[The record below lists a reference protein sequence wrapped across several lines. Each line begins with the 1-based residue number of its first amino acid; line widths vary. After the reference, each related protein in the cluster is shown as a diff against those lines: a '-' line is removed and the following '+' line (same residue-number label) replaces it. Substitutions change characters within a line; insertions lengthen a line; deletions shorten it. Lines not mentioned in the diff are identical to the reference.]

1 MSHELI
7 DEVAPSESA
16 AAPAQ
21 RREIHP
27 NARNEA
33 TVSALR
39 PQQDAP
45 VALAARAAKRKPRVA
60 IVHDWLVTYAGA
72 ERVLE
77 QIIDCFPDADLFSV
91 VDFVEDKD
99 RKFLRGKRAT
109 TSFIQRL
116 PKARTK
122 YRAYLPLMPLAIEQ
136 LDVSDYDVVISS
148 SHAVAKGVLTGPD
161 QFHISY
167 VHSPIRYAWDLQH
180 QYLQESH
187 LTHGPKS
194 MLARLILHYIRN
206 WDVRT
211 ANSVDQFVANSSFI
225 ARRIHKVYQRDAE
238 VVYPPVDVDAFELE
252 THKEDFYLTASRLVP
267 YKKIDLIVEAFSR
280 MPGKRL
286 VVIGDG
292 PDMQK
297 VRAKAGPNV
306 EVMGYQPFSAL
317 HDRMR
322 RAKAFVFAAEEDFGI
337 SVVEAQACGT
347 PVIAYG
353 KGGALETVRDSGSQ
367 PTGLFFD
374 EQLAESI
381 IEAVESFERDPGRF
395 RAEDCRA
402 NAERFSAAHFRE
414 QFFARVARAVPAIAE
429 VGLPRAGAPNAP
441 KAPHA
446 DDEGAGE
453 RAAMTPAAAQQNAP
467 RVLAIDQSGVLGGA
481 ELSLLEVVKG
491 LRARIEVLLFNDG
504 PFREALDAAG
514 ARVDVLDS
522 GALRNVRRDGG
533 AVPKLGVLAGI
544 AALVRETRRR
554 ARGADVLYA
563 NTQRAMVIGV
573 LAGKLARK
581 PVVWHLRDIVS
592 DEHFGRVQR
601 AVIKG
606 CAKLGLAHVIANSHA
621 SAQVFAELTK
631 FDARRIDVV
640 HNGVDESPFRALARV
655 PQAQLRAQI
664 GLPQDAFLVGAFSR
678 LARWK
683 GQHVLLEAL
692 LQEPRAHAVFVGAP
706 LFGEDA
712 YAQELR
718 DFVTA
723 RGLAGRVHFLGFRHD
738 IAACMRAMDVIAHT
752 SITPEPF
759 GRVVVEGMLAQRP
772 VVASRDGGVKE
783 IVEHGKSGL
792 LCTPGDAQELAKT
805 LAALC
810 DDETLRE
817 RLAQNGL
824 AVARERFGKEQYVE
838 AVGRVLDGVVT
849 RAR

>member
-7 DEVAPSESA
+7 DEAAPSGRA
-16 AAPAQ
+16 AVPLQ
-21 RREIHP
+21 RRE
-27 NARNEA
+27 NLSTARGE
-33 TVSALR
+33 LR
-39 PQQDAP
+39 AVNTTTSTRTPDG
-45 VALAARAAKRKPRVA
+45 ARDAKRGPRVA

-91 VDFVEDKD
+91 VDFVDDKD
-99 RKFLRGKRAT
+99 RGFLRGKRAT

-116 PKARTK
+116 PKARTR
-122 YRAYLPLMPLAIEQ
+122 YRAYLPFMPLAIEQ
-136 LDVSDYDVVISS
+136 LDVSGYDVVISS

-161 QFHISY
+161 QYHISY

-180 QYLQESH
+180 QYLQESK
-187 LTHGPKS
+187 LTRGPKS

-211 ANSVDQFVANSSFI
+211 ANSVDQFVANSEFI
-225 ARRIHKVYQRDAE
+225 ARRIHKVYQRDAD
-238 VVYPPVDVDAFELE
+238 VVYPPVDVDSFELE

-267 YKKIDLIVEAFSR
+267 YKKIDLIVEAFAR
-280 MPGKRL
+280 MPDKRL

-297 VRAKAGPNV
+297 VRAKAGANV
-306 EVMGYQPFSAL
+306 EVMGYQPFSVL

-353 KGGALETVRDSGSQ
+353 KGGALETVRDTGSR
-367 PTGLFFD
+367 PTGLFFE
-374 EQLAESI
+374 EQRADAI
-381 IEAVESFERDPGRF
+381 IAAVETFERDPKRF
-395 RAEDCRA
+395 RAEDCRE
-402 NAERFSAAHFRE
+402 NAERFSSAHFRE
-414 QFFARVARAVPAIAE
+414 QFFARVARAVPAIAA
-429 VGLPRAGAPNAP
+429 AGPAYRDPQRQQ
-441 KAPHA
+441 
-446 DDEGAGE
+446 DEID
-453 RAAMTPAAAQQNAP
+453 AAALESAP

-514 ARVDVLDS
+514 ARVDVVDS

-533 AVPKLGVLAGI
+533 AVPKLGVIAGV

-601 AVIKG
+601 AIIKG

-621 SAQVFAELTK
+621 SAQVFADLTK
-631 FDARRIDVV
+631 FNADRIDVV

-655 PQAQLRAQI
+655 PKEQLRAQI
-664 GLPQDAFLVGAFSR
+664 GLPQRAFLVGAFSR

-692 LQEPRAHAVFVGAP
+692 LHEPRAHAVFVGAA
-706 LFGEDA
+706 LFGEDE

-718 DFVTA
+718 DFVVKHE
-723 RGLAGRVHFLGFRHD
+723 LQERVHFLGFRHD

-792 LCTPGDAQELAKT
+792 LCTPGDAVALAGT
-805 LAALC
+805 IASLH
-810 DDETLRE
+810 DDEALRE
-817 RLAQNGL
+817 RLARNGL

-849 RAR
+849 RGR

>member
-7 DEVAPSESA
+7 DEAAPSESA
-16 AAPAQ
+16 AAPIQ
-21 RREIHP
+21 RRD
-27 NARNEA
+27 A
-33 TVSALR
+33 TKPRRPETGAVMPLR
-39 PQQDAP
+39 PLRP
-45 VALAARAAKRKPRVA
+45 ALAAGRAPRVA

-77 QIIDCFPDADLFSV
+77 QILACFPDADLFSV
-91 VDFVEDKD
+91 VDFVDAKD
-99 RKFLRGKRAT
+99 RTFLRGKRAT
-109 TSFIQRL
+109 TSFIQKL
-116 PKARTK
+116 PGARK
-122 YRAYLPLMPLAIEQ
+122 RYRAYLPFMPLAIEQ
-136 LDVSDYDVVISS
+136 LDVSGYDVVISS

-180 QYLQESH
+180 QYLQESS
-187 LTHGPKS
+187 LTRGPKS

-211 ANSVDQFVANSSFI
+211 ANSVDQFVANSEFI
-225 ARRIHKVYQRDAE
+225 ARRIQKVYQRQAE
-238 VVYPPVDVDAFELE
+238 VVYPPVDIDAFELE
-252 THKEDFYLTASRLVP
+252 TTKEDFYLTASRLVP
-267 YKKIDLIVEAFSR
+267 YKKIDLIVEAFAR
-280 MPGKRL
+280 MPERRL

-292 PDMQK
+292 PDMHK
-297 VRAKAGPNV
+297 VRAKATPNV
-306 EVMGYQPFSAL
+306 EVLGYQPFAVL

-347 PVIAYG
+347 PVIAFG
-353 KGGALETVRDSGSQ
+353 KGGALETVRDTGSR
-367 PTGLFFD
+367 PTGLFFE
-374 EQLAESI
+374 EQKADAI
-381 IEAVESFERDPGRF
+381 IDAVESFESDPGRF

-402 NAERFSAAHFRE
+402 NAERFSSRHFRE
-414 QFFARVARAVPAIAE
+414 QFFARVAKAVPAVAQAGSAHGAAPFE
-429 VGLPRAGAPNAP
+429 VD
-441 KAPHA
+441 A
-446 DDEGAGE
+446 DATD
-453 RAAMTPAAAQQNAP
+453 AP

-491 LRARIEVLLFNDG
+491 LRSRIDVLLFNDG
-504 PFREALDAAG
+504 PFREALDKAG
-514 ARVDVLDS
+514 ARVEVIDS
-522 GALRNVRRDGG
+522 GALNKVRRDGG
-533 AVPKLGVLAGI
+533 TAPRLGVLAGI

-554 ARGADVLYA
+554 AREADVLYA

-621 SAQVFAELTK
+621 SAKVFAQLTR
-631 FDARRIDVV
+631 FDTKRIDVV

-664 GLPQDAFLVGAFSR
+664 GLPEDAFLVGAFSR

-692 LQEPRAHAVFVGAP
+692 LDEPRAHAVFVGAP

-712 YAQELR
+712 YAAELR
-718 DFVTA
+718 AFVEA
-723 RGLAGRVHFLGFRHD
+723 NGLQERVHFLGFRHD
-738 IAACMRAMDVIAHT
+738 IAACMRAVDVIAHT

-772 VVASRDGGVKE
+772 VVASRDGGVTE
-783 IVEHGKSGL
+783 IVEHGESGL
-792 LCTPGDAQELAKT
+792 LCTPGDAKELAAT
-805 LAALC
+805 IGRLHDDAALRDELAA
-810 DDETLRE
+810 
-817 RLAQNGL
+817 QGL
-824 AVARERFGKEQYVE
+824 ATARERFGKQQYVD
-838 AVGRVLDGVVT
+838 AVERVLDGVV
-849 RAR
+849 ARGK

>member
-7 DEVAPSESA
+7 DEAAPSESA
-16 AAPAQ
+16 AAPIQ
-21 RREIHP
+21 RRD
-27 NARNEA
+27 A
-33 TVSALR
+33 TKPRRPETGAVMPLR
-39 PQQDAP
+39 PLRP
-45 VALAARAAKRKPRVA
+45 ALAAGRAPRVA

-77 QIIDCFPDADLFSV
+77 QILACFPDADLFSV
-91 VDFVEDKD
+91 VDFVDAKD
-99 RKFLRGKRAT
+99 RTFLRGKRAT
-109 TSFIQRL
+109 TSFIQKL
-116 PKARTK
+116 PGARK
-122 YRAYLPLMPLAIEQ
+122 RYRAYLPFMPLAIEQ
-136 LDVSDYDVVISS
+136 LDVSGYDVVISS

-180 QYLQESH
+180 QYLQESS
-187 LTHGPKS
+187 LTRGPKS

-211 ANSVDQFVANSSFI
+211 ANSVDQFVANSEFI
-225 ARRIHKVYQRDAE
+225 ARRIQKVYQRQAE
-238 VVYPPVDVDAFELE
+238 VVYPPVDIDAFELE
-252 THKEDFYLTASRLVP
+252 TTKEDFYLTASRLVP
-267 YKKIDLIVEAFSR
+267 YKKIDLIVEAFAR
-280 MPGKRL
+280 MPERRL

-292 PDMQK
+292 PDMHK
-297 VRAKAGPNV
+297 VRAKATPNV
-306 EVMGYQPFSAL
+306 EVLGYQPFAVL

-347 PVIAYG
+347 PVIAFG
-353 KGGALETVRDSGSQ
+353 KGGALETVRDTGSR
-367 PTGLFFD
+367 PTGLFFE
-374 EQLAESI
+374 EQDADAI
-381 IEAVESFERDPGRF
+381 IDAVESFEGDPGRF

-402 NAERFSAAHFRE
+402 NAERFSSRHFRE
-414 QFFARVARAVPAIAE
+414 QFFARVAKAVPAIAQ
-429 VGLPRAGAPNAP
+429 AGSAHGAAPYEIE
-441 KAPHA
+441 A
-446 DDEGAGE
+446 D
-453 RAAMTPAAAQQNAP
+453 AADAP

-491 LRARIEVLLFNDG
+491 LRSRIDVLLFNDG
-504 PFREALDAAG
+504 PFREALDKAG
-514 ARVDVLDS
+514 ARVEVLDS
-522 GALRNVRRDGG
+522 GALNKVRRDGG
-533 AVPKLGVLAGI
+533 TAPRLGVLAGI

-554 ARGADVLYA
+554 AREADVLYA

-621 SAQVFAELTK
+621 SAKVFAQLTR
-631 FDARRIDVV
+631 FDTKRIDVV

-664 GLPQDAFLVGAFSR
+664 GLPEDAFLIGAFSR

-692 LQEPRAHAVFVGAP
+692 LDEPRAHAVLVGAP

-712 YAQELR
+712 YAAELR
-718 DFVTA
+718 AFVEA
-723 RGLAGRVHFLGFRHD
+723 NGLQERVHFLGFRHD
-738 IAACMRAMDVIAHT
+738 IAACMRAVDVIAHT

-772 VVASRDGGVKE
+772 VVASRDGGVTE
-783 IVEHGKSGL
+783 IVEHGESGL
-792 LCTPGDAQELAKT
+792 LCTPGDAKELAAT
-805 LAALC
+805 IGRLHDDAA
-810 DDETLRE
+810 LRE
-817 RLAQNGL
+817 RLAVRGL
-824 AVARERFGKEQYVE
+824 ATAQERFGKQQYVD
-838 AVGRVLDGVVT
+838 AVERVLDGVV
-849 RAR
+849 ARGR

>member
-7 DEVAPSESA
+7 DEAAPSESA
-16 AAPAQ
+16 AAPIQ
-21 RREIHP
+21 RRDATE
-27 NARNEA
+27 ARRAETGA
-33 TVSALR
+33 VMPLR
-39 PQQDAP
+39 PLRP
-45 VALAARAAKRKPRVA
+45 ALAAGRAPRVA

-77 QIIDCFPDADLFSV
+77 QILACFPDADLFSV
-91 VDFVEDKD
+91 VDFVDAKD
-99 RKFLRGKRAT
+99 RTFLRGKSAT
-109 TSFIQRL
+109 TSFIQKL
-116 PKARTK
+116 PGARK
-122 YRAYLPLMPLAIEQ
+122 RYRAYLPFMPLAIEQ
-136 LDVSDYDVVISS
+136 LDVSGYDVVISS

-180 QYLQESH
+180 QYLQESS
-187 LTHGPKS
+187 LTRGPKS

-211 ANSVDQFVANSSFI
+211 ANSVDQFVANSEFI
-225 ARRIHKVYQRDAE
+225 ARRIQKVYQRQAE

-252 THKEDFYLTASRLVP
+252 TQKEDFYVTASRLVP

-280 MPGKRL
+280 MPERRL

-292 PDMQK
+292 PDMNK
-297 VRAKAGPNV
+297 VRAKATPNV
-306 EVMGYQPFSAL
+306 EVLGYQPFAVL

-347 PVIAYG
+347 PVIAFG
-353 KGGALETVRDSGSQ
+353 KGGALETVRDTGSR
-367 PTGLFFD
+367 PTGIFFE
-374 EQLAESI
+374 EQNADAI
-381 IEAVESFERDPGRF
+381 IAAVDSFESDPGRF

-402 NAERFSAAHFRE
+402 NAERFSSRHFRE
-414 QFFARVARAVPAIAE
+414 QFFARVAKAVPAISQA
-429 VGLPRAGAPNAP
+429 GSAHGAPPFEVDVDAT
-441 KAPHA
+441 
-446 DDEGAGE
+446 ES
-453 RAAMTPAAAQQNAP
+453 P

-491 LRARIEVLLFNDG
+491 LRSRIDVLLFNDG
-504 PFREALDAAG
+504 PFREALDKAG
-514 ARVDVLDS
+514 ARVEVLDS
-522 GALRNVRRDGG
+522 GALSKVRRDGG
-533 AVPKLGVLAGI
+533 AAPRLGVLAGI

-554 ARGADVLYA
+554 AREADVLYA

-621 SAQVFAELTK
+621 SAKVFAQLTR
-631 FDARRIDVV
+631 FDAKRIDVV

-664 GLPQDAFLVGAFSR
+664 GLPEEAFLVGAFSR

-692 LQEPRAHAVFVGAP
+692 LSEPRAHAVFVGAP

-712 YAQELR
+712 YAAELR
-718 DFVTA
+718 AFVDA
-723 RGLAGRVHFLGFRHD
+723 NGLQARVHFLGFRHD
-738 IAACMRAMDVIAHT
+738 IAACMRAVDVIAHT
-752 SITPEPF
+752 SITAEPF

-772 VVASRDGGVKE
+772 VVASRDGGVTE

-792 LCTPGDAQELAKT
+792 LCTPGDAKELAAT
-805 LAALC
+805 IGRLHDDAGLREALAA
-810 DDETLRE
+810 
-817 RLAQNGL
+817 QGL
-824 AVARERFGKEQYVE
+824 ATARERFGKQQYVE
-838 AVGRVLDGVVT
+838 AVERVLDGVV
-849 RAR
+849 ARGK

>member
-7 DEVAPSESA
+7 DEAAPSESA
-16 AAPAQ
+16 AAPLQ
-21 RREIHP
+21 RRD
-27 NARNEA
+27 A
-33 TVSALR
+33 TKPRRSETGAVMPLR
-39 PQQDAP
+39 PLRP
-45 VALAARAAKRKPRVA
+45 ALAAGRAPRVA

-77 QIIDCFPDADLFSV
+77 QILACFPDADLFSV
-91 VDFVEDKD
+91 VDFVDAKD
-99 RKFLRGKRAT
+99 RTFLRGKRAT
-109 TSFIQRL
+109 TSFIQKL
-116 PKARTK
+116 PGARK
-122 YRAYLPLMPLAIEQ
+122 RYRAYLPFMPLAIEQ
-136 LDVSDYDVVISS
+136 LDVSGYDVVISS

-180 QYLQESH
+180 QYLQESS
-187 LTHGPKS
+187 LTRGPKS

-211 ANSVDQFVANSSFI
+211 ANSVDQFVANSEFI
-225 ARRIHKVYQRDAE
+225 ARRIQKVYQRQAE
-238 VVYPPVDVDAFELE
+238 VVYPPVDIDAFELE
-252 THKEDFYLTASRLVP
+252 TTKDDFYLTASRLVP
-267 YKKIDLIVEAFSR
+267 YKKIDLIVEAFAR
-280 MPGKRL
+280 MPERRL

-292 PDMQK
+292 PDMHK
-297 VRAKAGPNV
+297 VRAKATPNV
-306 EVMGYQPFSAL
+306 EVLGYQPFAVL

-347 PVIAYG
+347 PVIAFG
-353 KGGALETVRDSGSQ
+353 KGGALETVRDTGSR
-367 PTGLFFD
+367 PTGIFFE
-374 EQLAESI
+374 EQNADAI
-381 IEAVESFERDPGRF
+381 IDAVESFESDPGRF

-402 NAERFSAAHFRE
+402 NAERFSSRHFRE
-414 QFFARVARAVPAIAE
+414 QFFARVAKAVPAIAQ
-429 VGLPRAGAPNAP
+429 AGSAHGAAPYEIE
-441 KAPHA
+441 A
-446 DDEGAGE
+446 D
-453 RAAMTPAAAQQNAP
+453 AADAP

-491 LRARIEVLLFNDG
+491 LRSRIDVLLFNDG
-504 PFREALDAAG
+504 PFREALDKAG
-514 ARVDVLDS
+514 ARVEVIDS
-522 GALRNVRRDGG
+522 GALNKLRRDGG
-533 AVPKLGVLAGI
+533 TAPRLGVLAGI

-554 ARGADVLYA
+554 AREADVLYA

-621 SAQVFAELTK
+621 SAKVFAQLTR
-631 FDARRIDVV
+631 FDAKRIDVV

-655 PQAQLRAQI
+655 PQAQLRVQI
-664 GLPQDAFLVGAFSR
+664 GLPEDAFLVGAFSR

-692 LQEPRAHAVFVGAP
+692 LDEPRAHAVFVGAP

-712 YAQELR
+712 YAAELR
-718 DFVTA
+718 AFVEA
-723 RGLAGRVHFLGFRHD
+723 NGLQERVHFLGFRHD
-738 IAACMRAMDVIAHT
+738 IAACMRAVDVIAHT

-772 VVASRDGGVKE
+772 VVASRDGGVTE
-783 IVEHGKSGL
+783 IVEHGESGL
-792 LCTPGDAQELAKT
+792 LCTPGDAKELAAT
-805 LAALC
+805 IGRLHDDAALR
-810 DDETLRE
+810 D
-817 RLAQNGL
+817 RLAVQGL
-824 AVARERFGKEQYVE
+824 ATARERFGKQQYVD
-838 AVGRVLDGVVT
+838 AVERVLDGVV
-849 RAR
+849 ARGK

>member
-7 DEVAPSESA
+7 DEAAPSESA
-16 AAPAQ
+16 AAPIQ
-21 RREIHP
+21 RRD
-27 NARNEA
+27 A
-33 TVSALR
+33 TEPRRAETGAVMPLR
-39 PQQDAP
+39 PLRPAF
-45 VALAARAAKRKPRVA
+45 AAGRAPRVA

-77 QIIDCFPDADLFSV
+77 QILACFPDADLFSV
-91 VDFVEDKD
+91 VDFVDAKD
-99 RKFLRGKRAT
+99 RTFLRGKRAT
-109 TSFIQRL
+109 TSFIQKL
-116 PKARTK
+116 PGARK
-122 YRAYLPLMPLAIEQ
+122 RYRAYLPFMPLAIEQ
-136 LDVSDYDVVISS
+136 LDVSGYDVVISS

-180 QYLQESH
+180 QYLQESS
-187 LTHGPKS
+187 LTRGPKS

-211 ANSVDQFVANSSFI
+211 ANSVDQFVANSEFI
-225 ARRIHKVYQRDAE
+225 ARRIQKVYQRQAE

-252 THKEDFYLTASRLVP
+252 TQKEDFYVTASRLVP

-280 MPGKRL
+280 MPERRL

-292 PDMQK
+292 PDMNK
-297 VRAKAGPNV
+297 VRAKATPNV
-306 EVMGYQPFSAL
+306 EVLGYQPFAVL

-347 PVIAYG
+347 PVIAFG
-353 KGGALETVRDSGSQ
+353 KGGALETVRDTGSR
-367 PTGLFFD
+367 PTGIFFE
-374 EQLAESI
+374 EQNADAI
-381 IEAVESFERDPGRF
+381 IAAVDSFESDPGRF

-402 NAERFSAAHFRE
+402 NAERFSSRHFRE
-414 QFFARVARAVPAIAE
+414 QFFARVAKAVPAISQA
-429 VGLPRAGAPNAP
+429 GSAHGAPP
-441 KAPHA
+441 FEVDA
-446 DDEGAGE
+446 DATES
-453 RAAMTPAAAQQNAP
+453 P

-491 LRARIEVLLFNDG
+491 LRSRIDVLLFNDG
-504 PFREALDAAG
+504 PFREALDKAG
-514 ARVDVLDS
+514 ARVEVLDS
-522 GALRNVRRDGG
+522 GALSKVRRDGG
-533 AVPKLGVLAGI
+533 AAPRLGVLAGI

-554 ARGADVLYA
+554 AREADVLYA

-621 SAQVFAELTK
+621 SAKVFAQLTR
-631 FDARRIDVV
+631 FDAKRIDVV

-664 GLPQDAFLVGAFSR
+664 GLPEDAFLVGAFSR

-692 LQEPRAHAVFVGAP
+692 LDEPRAHAVFVGAP

-712 YAQELR
+712 YAAELR
-718 DFVTA
+718 AFVDA
-723 RGLAGRVHFLGFRHD
+723 NGLQARVHFLGFRHD
-738 IAACMRAMDVIAHT
+738 IAACMRAVDVIAHT
-752 SITPEPF
+752 SITAEPF

-772 VVASRDGGVKE
+772 VVASRDGGVTE

-792 LCTPGDAQELAKT
+792 LCTPADAKELAAT
-805 LAALC
+805 IGRLHDDAGLREALAA
-810 DDETLRE
+810 
-817 RLAQNGL
+817 QGL
-824 AVARERFGKEQYVE
+824 ATARERFGKQQYVE
-838 AVGRVLDGVVT
+838 AVERVLDGVV
-849 RAR
+849 ARGK

>member
-7 DEVAPSESA
+7 DEAAPSESA
-16 AAPAQ
+16 AAPIQ
-21 RREIHP
+21 RRD
-27 NARNEA
+27 A
-33 TVSALR
+33 TKPRRPETGAVMPLR
-39 PQQDAP
+39 PLRP
-45 VALAARAAKRKPRVA
+45 ALAAGRAPRVA

-77 QIIDCFPDADLFSV
+77 QILACFPDADLFSV
-91 VDFVEDKD
+91 VDFVDAKD
-99 RKFLRGKRAT
+99 RTFLRGKRAT
-109 TSFIQRL
+109 TSFIQKL
-116 PKARTK
+116 PGARK
-122 YRAYLPLMPLAIEQ
+122 RYRAYLPFMPLAIEQ
-136 LDVSDYDVVISS
+136 LDVSGYDVVISS

-180 QYLQESH
+180 QYLQESS
-187 LTHGPKS
+187 LTRGPKS

-211 ANSVDQFVANSSFI
+211 ANSVDQFVANSEFI
-225 ARRIHKVYQRDAE
+225 ARRIQKVYQRQAE
-238 VVYPPVDVDAFELE
+238 VVYPPVDIDAFELE
-252 THKEDFYLTASRLVP
+252 TTKEDFYLTASRLVP
-267 YKKIDLIVEAFSR
+267 YKKIDLIVEAFAR
-280 MPGKRL
+280 MPERRL

-292 PDMQK
+292 PDMHK
-297 VRAKAGPNV
+297 VRAKATPNV
-306 EVMGYQPFSAL
+306 EVLGYQPFAVL

-347 PVIAYG
+347 PVIAFG
-353 KGGALETVRDSGSQ
+353 KGGALETVRDTGSR
-367 PTGLFFD
+367 PTGLFFE
-374 EQLAESI
+374 EQNADAI
-381 IEAVESFERDPGRF
+381 IDAVESFESDPGRF

-402 NAERFSAAHFRE
+402 NAERFSSRHFRE
-414 QFFARVARAVPAIAE
+414 QFFARVAKAVPAIAQ
-429 VGLPRAGAPNAP
+429 AGSAHGAAPYEIE
-441 KAPHA
+441 A
-446 DDEGAGE
+446 D
-453 RAAMTPAAAQQNAP
+453 AADAP

-491 LRARIEVLLFNDG
+491 LRSRIDVLLFNDG
-504 PFREALDAAG
+504 PFREALDKAG
-514 ARVDVLDS
+514 ARVEVIDS
-522 GALRNVRRDGG
+522 GALNKVRRDGG
-533 AVPKLGVLAGI
+533 TAPRLGVLAGI

-554 ARGADVLYA
+554 AREADVLYA

-621 SAQVFAELTK
+621 SAKVFAQLTR
-631 FDARRIDVV
+631 FDTKRIDVV

-664 GLPQDAFLVGAFSR
+664 GLPEDAFLVGAFSR

-692 LQEPRAHAVFVGAP
+692 LDEPRAHAVFVGAP

-712 YAQELR
+712 YAAELR
-718 DFVTA
+718 AFVEA
-723 RGLAGRVHFLGFRHD
+723 NGLQARVHFLGFRHD
-738 IAACMRAMDVIAHT
+738 IAACMRAVDVIAHT

-772 VVASRDGGVKE
+772 VVASRDGGVTE
-783 IVEHGKSGL
+783 IVEHGESGL
-792 LCTPGDAQELAKT
+792 LCTPGDAKELAAT
-805 LAALC
+805 IGRLH
-810 DDETLRE
+810 DDDALRE
-817 RLAQNGL
+817 RLAVRGL
-824 AVARERFGKEQYVE
+824 ATAQERFGKQQYVD
-838 AVGRVLDGVVT
+838 AVERVLDGVV
-849 RAR
+849 ARGR

>member
-7 DEVAPSESA
+7 DEAAPSESA
-16 AAPAQ
+16 AAPLQ
-21 RREIHP
+21 RRD
-27 NARNEA
+27 A
-33 TVSALR
+33 TKPRRSETGAVMPLR
-39 PQQDAP
+39 PLRP
-45 VALAARAAKRKPRVA
+45 ALAAGRAPRVA

-77 QIIDCFPDADLFSV
+77 QILACFPDADLFSV
-91 VDFVEDKD
+91 VDFVDAKD
-99 RKFLRGKRAT
+99 RTFLRGKRAT
-109 TSFIQRL
+109 TSFIQKL
-116 PKARTK
+116 PGARK
-122 YRAYLPLMPLAIEQ
+122 RYRAYLPFMPLAIEQ
-136 LDVSDYDVVISS
+136 LDVSGYDVVISS

-180 QYLQESH
+180 QYLQESS
-187 LTHGPKS
+187 LTRGPKS

-211 ANSVDQFVANSSFI
+211 ANSVDQFVANSEFI
-225 ARRIHKVYQRDAE
+225 ARRIQKVYQRQAE
-238 VVYPPVDVDAFELE
+238 VVYPPVDIDAFELE
-252 THKEDFYLTASRLVP
+252 TTKDDFYLTASRLVP
-267 YKKIDLIVEAFSR
+267 YKKIDLIVEAFAR
-280 MPGKRL
+280 MPERRL

-292 PDMQK
+292 PDMHK
-297 VRAKAGPNV
+297 VRAKATPNV
-306 EVMGYQPFSAL
+306 EVLGYQPFAVL

-347 PVIAYG
+347 PVIAFG
-353 KGGALETVRDSGSQ
+353 KGGALETVRDTGSR
-367 PTGLFFD
+367 PTGIFFE
-374 EQLAESI
+374 EQNADAI
-381 IEAVESFERDPGRF
+381 IDAVESFESDPGRF

-402 NAERFSAAHFRE
+402 NAERFSSRHFRE
-414 QFFARVARAVPAIAE
+414 QFFARVAKAVPAIAQ
-429 VGLPRAGAPNAP
+429 AGSAHGAAPYEIE
-441 KAPHA
+441 A
-446 DDEGAGE
+446 D
-453 RAAMTPAAAQQNAP
+453 AADAP

-491 LRARIEVLLFNDG
+491 LRSRIDVLLFNDG
-504 PFREALDAAG
+504 PFREALDKAG
-514 ARVDVLDS
+514 ARVEVIDS
-522 GALRNVRRDGG
+522 GALNKVRRDGG
-533 AVPKLGVLAGI
+533 TAPRLGVLTGI

-554 ARGADVLYA
+554 AREADVLYA

-621 SAQVFAELTK
+621 SAKVFAQLTR
-631 FDARRIDVV
+631 FDAKRIDVV

-655 PQAQLRAQI
+655 PPAQLRVQI
-664 GLPQDAFLVGAFSR
+664 GLPEDAFLVGAFSR

-692 LQEPRAHAVFVGAP
+692 LDEPRAHAVFVGAP

-712 YAQELR
+712 YAAELR
-718 DFVTA
+718 AFVEA
-723 RGLAGRVHFLGFRHD
+723 NGLQERVHFLGFRHD
-738 IAACMRAMDVIAHT
+738 IAACMRAVDVIAHT

-772 VVASRDGGVKE
+772 VVASRDGGVTE
-783 IVEHGKSGL
+783 IVEHGESGL
-792 LCTPGDAQELAKT
+792 LCTPGDAKELAAT
-805 LAALC
+805 IGRLHDDAALR
-810 DDETLRE
+810 D
-817 RLAQNGL
+817 RLAVQGL
-824 AVARERFGKEQYVE
+824 ATARERFGKQQYVD
-838 AVGRVLDGVVT
+838 AVERVLDGVV
-849 RAR
+849 ARGK

>member
-7 DEVAPSESA
+7 DEAAPSESA
-16 AAPAQ
+16 AAPIQ
-21 RREIHP
+21 RRD
-27 NARNEA
+27 A
-33 TVSALR
+33 TQPRRAETGAVMPLR
-39 PQQDAP
+39 PLRP
-45 VALAARAAKRKPRVA
+45 SLAAGRAPRVA

-77 QIIDCFPDADLFSV
+77 QILACFPDADLFSV
-91 VDFVEDKD
+91 VDFVDSKD
-99 RKFLRGKRAT
+99 RAFLRGKRAT
-109 TSFIQRL
+109 TSFIQKL
-116 PKARTK
+116 PGARK
-122 YRAYLPLMPLAIEQ
+122 RYRAYLPFMPLAIEQ
-136 LDVSDYDVVISS
+136 LDVSGYDVVISS

-180 QYLQESH
+180 QYLQESS
-187 LTHGPKS
+187 LTRGPKS

-211 ANSVDQFVANSSFI
+211 ANSVDQFVANSEFI
-225 ARRIHKVYQRDAE
+225 ARRIQKVYQRKAE
-238 VVYPPVDVDAFELE
+238 VVYPPVDIDAFELE
-252 THKEDFYLTASRLVP
+252 TQKEDFYVTASRLVP
-267 YKKIDLIVEAFSR
+267 YKKIDLIVEAFAR
-280 MPGKRL
+280 MPERRL

-292 PDMQK
+292 PDMNK
-297 VRAKAGPNV
+297 VRAKATPNV
-306 EVMGYQPFSAL
+306 EVLGYQPFAVL

-347 PVIAYG
+347 PVIAFG
-353 KGGALETVRDSGSQ
+353 KGGALETVRDTGSR
-367 PTGLFFD
+367 PTGLFFE
-374 EQLAESI
+374 EQSADAI
-381 IEAVESFERDPGRF
+381 IAAVDSFESDPGRF

-402 NAERFSAAHFRE
+402 NAERFSSRHFRE
-414 QFFARVARAVPAIAE
+414 QFFARVAKAVPSISQ
-429 VGLPRAGAPNAP
+429 VGSAHGAPPFDIDANAT
-441 KAPHA
+441 KAS
-446 DDEGAGE
+446 
-453 RAAMTPAAAQQNAP
+453 

-491 LRARIEVLLFNDG
+491 LRSRIDVLLFNDG
-504 PFREALDAAG
+504 PFREALDKAG
-514 ARVDVLDS
+514 ARVEVLDS
-522 GALRNVRRDGG
+522 GALSNVRRDGG
-533 AVPKLGVLAGI
+533 AAPRLGVLAGI

-554 ARGADVLYA
+554 AREADVLYA

-621 SAQVFAELTK
+621 SAKVFAQLTR
-631 FDARRIDVV
+631 FDAKRIDVV

-664 GLPQDAFLVGAFSR
+664 GLPEDAFLVGAFSR

-692 LQEPRAHAVFVGAP
+692 LDEPRAHAVLVGAP

-712 YAQELR
+712 YAAELR
-718 DFVTA
+718 AFVEA
-723 RGLAGRVHFLGFRHD
+723 NGLQARVHFLGFRHD
-738 IAACMRAMDVIAHT
+738 IAACMRAVDVIAHT

-772 VVASRDGGVKE
+772 VVASRDGGVIE

-792 LCTPGDAQELAKT
+792 LCTPGDAKD
-805 LAALC
+805 LAATIARLH
-810 DDETLRE
+810 DDAALRE
-817 RLAQNGL
+817 GL
-824 AVARERFGKEQYVE
+824 AVQGLATARERFGKQRYVD
-838 AVGRVLDGVVT
+838 AVERVLDGVV
-849 RAR
+849 ARGR

>member
-21 RREIHP
+21 RRDIHA
-27 NARNEA
+27 NARSES

-39 PQQDAP
+39 PLQD
-45 VALAARAAKRKPRVA
+45 ARAARTANRKPRVA

-122 YRAYLPLMPLAIEQ
+122 YRAYLPFMPLAVEQ

-187 LTHGPKS
+187 LTRGPKS

-225 ARRIHKVYQRDAE
+225 ARRIHKVYQREAE

-252 THKEDFYLTASRLVP
+252 TRKEDFYLTASRLVP

-280 MPGKRL
+280 MPEKRL

-306 EVMGYQPFSAL
+306 EVMGYQPFSVL

-367 PTGLFFD
+367 PTGLFFE
-374 EQLAESI
+374 EQRAEAI
-381 IEAVESFERDPGRF
+381 VAAVESFERDPGRF

-402 NAERFSAAHFRE
+402 NAEHFSAAHFRE

-429 VGLPRAGAPNAP
+429 AGLPRVSVPEAPD
-441 KAPHA
+441 A
-446 DDEGAGE
+446 DDDGGSAL
-453 RAAMTPAAAQQNAP
+453 TQDAQQNAP

-514 ARVDVLDS
+514 ASVEVLDS

-621 SAQVFAELTK
+621 SAQVFADLTK
-631 FDARRIDVV
+631 FDSKRIDVV

-692 LQEPRAHAVFVGAP
+692 LHEPRAHAVFVGAP

-712 YAQELR
+712 YAQDLHE
-718 DFVTA
+718 FVAA
-723 RGLAGRVHFLGFRHD
+723 RGLADRVHFLGFRHD

-783 IVEHGKSGL
+783 IVEHGESGL

-805 LAALC
+805 LATLC
-810 DDETLRE
+810 DDGTLRE

>member
-7 DEVAPSESA
+7 DEAAPSESA
-16 AAPAQ
+16 AAPLQ
-21 RREIHP
+21 RRD
-27 NARNEA
+27 A
-33 TVSALR
+33 TKPRRPESGAVMPLR
-39 PQQDAP
+39 PLRP
-45 VALAARAAKRKPRVA
+45 ALAAGRAPRVA

-77 QIIDCFPDADLFSV
+77 QILACFPDADLFSV
-91 VDFVEDKD
+91 VDFVDAKD
-99 RKFLRGKRAT
+99 RTFLRGKRAT
-109 TSFIQRL
+109 TSFIQKL
-116 PKARTK
+116 PGARK
-122 YRAYLPLMPLAIEQ
+122 RYRAYLPFMPLAIEQ
-136 LDVSDYDVVISS
+136 LDVSGYDVVISS

-180 QYLQESH
+180 QYLQESS
-187 LTHGPKS
+187 LTRGPKS

-211 ANSVDQFVANSSFI
+211 ANSVDQFVANSEFI
-225 ARRIHKVYQRDAE
+225 ARRIQKVYQRQAE
-238 VVYPPVDVDAFELE
+238 VVYPPVDIDAFELE
-252 THKEDFYLTASRLVP
+252 TTKEDFYLTASRLVP
-267 YKKIDLIVEAFSR
+267 YKKIDLIVEAFAR
-280 MPGKRL
+280 MPERRL

-292 PDMQK
+292 PDMHK
-297 VRAKAGPNV
+297 VRAKATPNV
-306 EVMGYQPFSAL
+306 EVLGYQPFAVL

-347 PVIAYG
+347 PVIAFG
-353 KGGALETVRDSGSQ
+353 KGGALETVRDTGSR
-367 PTGLFFD
+367 PTGLFFE
-374 EQLAESI
+374 EQNADAI
-381 IEAVESFERDPGRF
+381 IDAVESFESDPGRF

-402 NAERFSAAHFRE
+402 NAERFSSRHFRE
-414 QFFARVARAVPAIAE
+414 QFFARVAKAVPAIAQ
-429 VGLPRAGAPNAP
+429 AGSAHGAAPYEIE
-441 KAPHA
+441 A
-446 DDEGAGE
+446 D
-453 RAAMTPAAAQQNAP
+453 AAEAP

-491 LRARIEVLLFNDG
+491 LRSRIDVLLFNDG
-504 PFREALDAAG
+504 PFREALDKAG
-514 ARVDVLDS
+514 ARVEVLDS
-522 GALRNVRRDGG
+522 GALNKVRRDGG
-533 AVPKLGVLAGI
+533 TAPRLGVLAGI

-554 ARGADVLYA
+554 AREADVLYA

-621 SAQVFAELTK
+621 SAKVFAQLTR
-631 FDARRIDVV
+631 FDTKRIDVV

-664 GLPQDAFLVGAFSR
+664 GLPEDAFLVGAFSR

-692 LQEPRAHAVFVGAP
+692 LDEPRAHAVLVGAP

-712 YAQELR
+712 YAAELR
-718 DFVTA
+718 AFVEA
-723 RGLAGRVHFLGFRHD
+723 NGLQERVHFLGFRHD
-738 IAACMRAMDVIAHT
+738 IAACMRAVDVIAHT

-772 VVASRDGGVKE
+772 VVASRDGGVTE
-783 IVEHGKSGL
+783 IVEHGESGL
-792 LCTPGDAQELAKT
+792 LCTPGDAKELAAT
-805 LAALC
+805 IGRLHDDAALRDGLAA
-810 DDETLRE
+810 
-817 RLAQNGL
+817 QGL
-824 AVARERFGKEQYVE
+824 ATARARFGKQQYVD
-838 AVGRVLDGVVT
+838 AVERVLDGVV
-849 RAR
+849 ARGR

>member
-7 DEVAPSESA
+7 DEAAPSESA
-16 AAPAQ
+16 TAPVQ
-21 RREIHP
+21 RREANKP
-27 NARNEA
+27 RRPEA
-33 TVSALR
+33 GAVMPLR
-39 PQQDAP
+39 P
-45 VALAARAAKRKPRVA
+45 ALAAGRAPRVA

-77 QIIDCFPDADLFSV
+77 QILACFPEADLFSV
-91 VDFVEDKD
+91 VDFVESKD
-99 RKFLRGKRAT
+99 RAFLRNKRAT
-109 TSFIQRL
+109 TSFVQKL
-116 PKARTK
+116 PGARK
-122 YRAYLPLMPLAIEQ
+122 RYRAYLPFMPLAIEQ
-136 LDVSDYDVVISS
+136 LDVSAYDVVISS

-180 QYLQESH
+180 QYLQESS
-187 LTHGPKS
+187 LTRGPKS
-194 MLARLILHYIRN
+194 MLARVILHYIRN

-211 ANSVDQFVANSSFI
+211 ANSVDQFVANSEFI
-225 ARRIHKVYQRDAE
+225 ARRIQKVYQRQAE
-238 VVYPPVDVDAFELE
+238 VVYPPVDVAAFELE
-252 THKEDFYLTASRLVP
+252 TQKEDFYVTASRLVP
-267 YKKIDLIVEAFSR
+267 YKKIDLIVEAFAR
-280 MPGKRL
+280 MPERRL

-292 PDMQK
+292 PDMHK
-297 VRAKAGPNV
+297 VRAKATPNV
-306 EVMGYQPFSAL
+306 EVLGYQPFAVL

-322 RAKAFVFAAEEDFGI
+322 RAKGFVFAAEEDFGI

-347 PVIAYG
+347 PVIAFG
-353 KGGALETVRDSGSQ
+353 KGGALETVRDTGSR
-367 PTGLFFD
+367 PTGLFFE
-374 EQLAESI
+374 EQSAEAI
-381 IEAVESFERDPGRF
+381 IAAVDSFESDPGRF

-414 QFFARVARAVPAIAE
+414 QFFARVAQAVPAIS
-429 VGLPRAGAPNAP
+429 RAGSARGAPP
-441 KAPHA
+441 VEIEA
-446 DDEGAGE
+446 DATE
-453 RAAMTPAAAQQNAP
+453 AP

-491 LRARIEVLLFNDG
+491 LRSRIDVLLFNDG

-514 ARVDVLDS
+514 ASVEVLDS

-533 AVPKLGVLAGI
+533 TAPRLGVLAGV

-621 SAQVFAELTK
+621 SAKVFAQLTK

-640 HNGVDESPFRALARV
+640 HNGVDDSPFRALARV

-664 GLPQDAFLVGAFSR
+664 GLPEHAFLVGAFSR

-692 LQEPRAHAVFVGAP
+692 LDEPRAHAVFVGAP

-712 YAQELR
+712 YAAELR
-718 DFVTA
+718 AFVEA
-723 RGLAGRVHFLGFRHD
+723 NGLQARVHFLGFRHD

-772 VVASRDGGVKE
+772 VVASRDGGVTE

-792 LCTPGDAQELAKT
+792 LCTPGDAKELAATITK
-805 LAALC
+805 LHDDAALR
-810 DDETLRE
+810 D
-817 RLAQNGL
+817 RLAVQGL
-824 AVARERFGKEQYVE
+824 ETARERFGKQQYVE
-838 AVGRVLDGVVT
+838 AVERVLDDVVA